1 MSGIVLAWLAGES
14 LIIWRSVVKNHHMPV
29 PGTLLGSA
37 GFFAL
42 LAILGQYEPARMAAT
57 ATAWGFN
64 LAAVLNLLPEQIAPS
79 SSKAAAAKA
88 ASSGAASGKTTGA
101 QPA

>member
-14 LIIWRSVVKNHHMPV
+14 LIIWRSVVKNHHLPV

-37 GFFAL
+37 GFFAI
-42 LAILGQYEPARMAAT
+42 LAVVGQYEPARMAAT

-64 LAAVLNLLPEQIAPS
+64 LAAVLNLLPEQIAPGPAGKS
-79 SSKAAAAKA
+79 SGKPSSK
-88 ASSGAASGKTTGA
+88 TTTEVK
-101 QPA
+101 PA